1 VTGLPTGRGYFRR
14 WLLLTSV
21 TSLVS
26 VAILVLY
33 LHALLLLPPEQTRGF
48 VGIIAA
54 CFALLLVLGGLT
66 NRRLF
71 APLMRA
77 LDRQAGGA
85 LDDLALRRGFAA
97 AANVPAL
104 AFVSGM
110 VLWIV
115 GGLLV
120 ACGMRLRFG
129 PAFPLFS
136 WTAMVAAAASG
147 GLISMIVN
155 FYLLKR
161 MAGPIRDAFGAQL
174 ADPAERRSLV
184 RPIPLA
190 RKLLVTVAGV
200 MVVAMVFAV
209 LMAHVRAHQ
218 ALETLANRMQVALL
232 ERAAAGLADRGRL
245 PPPGEGGAA
254 AAALGARFVLL
265 DAAAERVVGGAREA
279 LLESEVRAIRSF
291 GAAAGDSSAFDS
303 PNAFAWRRLEDGRG
317 VLVVVADPGAVA
329 GDASRVW
336 TVLAVYAVLSLLVA
350 VGVARLA
357 AGDIGSM
364 TGALARE
371 IGRVAAGDLT
381 RGPVCESED
390 ELGDLAR
397 AVERMASAL
406 QRTVARV
413 VAAAG
418 GVEQTASQ
426 ISSVSGDLAGVT
438 ADQVQSLDKVTE
450 SMGRIRGEVGGI
462 ADSAHALSMSVE
474 ESSSSILELGVTGDE
489 LNQNALALNE
499 RVSEVSGS
507 IEQMMRSA
515 RQVLA
520 DIEELAAASAETSS
534 SMEEMAVSM
543 REVDLNAAE
552 TARLSQNMVGIADNG
567 RRQVD
572 ETIRGMEDIQQ
583 ATDTAQQVIHGL
595 GERAGEIGTILNVID
610 DVADETNLLALNAAI
625 IAAQAGEH
633 GRAFSVVADEI
644 KDLADKVIASTKEIG
659 ALIRAVQEEVGNA
672 VGAIEKGARSVESG
686 VNLSAEAGIALEQ
699 ITTAARESGQRIG
712 EIVAAVREQS
722 KAAAHVVI
730 LMEKVRAG
738 AERIRTA
745 GGEQARGNEVVLRS
759 ASVMSE
765 VSQQVSGATEEQ
777 ARGAH
782 RMRETIENV
791 RGAVEQINHSLQTQS
806 SACQQIAQ
814 LLERVNE
821 RTKSNEHSAGRMREA
836 MRGLLQQAEGL
847 REGVRHFRV

>member
-1 VTGLPTGRGYFRR
+1 VSPLPTGREYFGR
-14 WLLLTSV
+14 WLALTCV

-33 LHALLLLPPEQTRGF
+33 LHALLRLPPEQMRGF
-48 VGIIAA
+48 VEIIAA
-54 CFALLLVLGGLT
+54 CFALLLLLGGLT
-66 NRRLF
+66 NRRLLS
-71 APLMRA
+71 PLMRS
-77 LDRQAGGA
+77 LDGQAAGT
-85 LDDLALRRGFAA
+85 LDAAGVRRGFAA

-110 VLWIV
+110 TLWLV

-120 ACGMRLRFG
+120 ASAMRLRFG
-129 PAFPLFS
+129 AAFPLFS
-136 WTAMVAAAASG
+136 WSTMVAAAVSG
-147 GLISMIVN
+147 GLISMIVD

-161 MAGPIRDAFGAQL
+161 MARPMCEAFGAQL
-174 ADPAERRSLV
+174 ADPAERRALV
-184 RPIPLA
+184 RRIPLG

-200 MVVAMVFAV
+200 MVVAMLFAI
-209 LMAHVRAHQ
+209 LMAQVRAHQ
-218 ALETLANRMQVALL
+218 ALEALANRLQVALL
-232 ERAAAGLADRGRL
+232 ERAAAEMGASGRL
-245 PPPGEGGAA
+245 PEGGGSAEA
-254 AAALGARFVLL
+254 DVLGARFVLL
-265 DAAAERVVGGAREA
+265 DPGAERVVAGARDA
-279 LLESEVRAIRSF
+279 LLESEVRAMRS
-291 GAAAGDSSAFDS
+291 AAAGQSSAFDS

-317 VLVVVADPGAVA
+317 VLAVVADPRAVA

-336 TVLAVYAVLSLLVA
+336 SVLAVYAVLSLLVA

-357 AGDIGSM
+357 AADIGSM
-364 TGALARE
+364 TDALARE
-371 IGRVAAGDLT
+371 IGRVASGDLT
-381 RGPVCESED
+381 RGQVHESED
-390 ELGDLAR
+390 ELGELAHGL
-397 AVERMASAL
+397 ERMASTL
-406 QRTVARV
+406 QGTVAGV
-413 VAAAG
+413 VAAAA

-426 ISSVSGDLAGVT
+426 IASVGGDLAGVT
-438 ADQVQSLDKVTE
+438 ADQVQGLERVTE

-489 LNQNALALNE
+489 LNQNALALTE

-534 SMEEMAVSM
+534 SMEEMAISM
-543 REVDLNAAE
+543 REVDLNASE
-552 TARLSQNMVGIADNG
+552 TARLSQNMVEIADNG
-567 RRQVD
+567 RQQVD

-610 DVADETNLLALNAAI
+610 DVAEETNLLALNAAI

-659 ALIRAVQEEVGNA
+659 SLIRAVQDEVGNA
-672 VGAIEKGARSVESG
+672 VGAIERGAHSVESG

-712 EIVAAVREQS
+712 EIVTAVREQS
-722 KAAAHVVI
+722 KAAAHVVT
-730 LMEKVRAG
+730 LMEKVRGG
-738 AERIRTA
+738 AERIRSA

-759 ASVMSE
+759 ASAMRE

-806 SACQQIAQ
+806 SACEQIAQ

-821 RTKSNEHSAGRMREA
+821 RTKSNDRSAGRMREA